1 MSQQVLVTP
10 PWRSSA
16 RKSTSTQSASNMS
29 LPNITTSIP
38 TSSCKPER
46 HTIWDV
52 DDNKPRK
59 YPASVTG
66 DYSSS
71 WENKPNYFPTKSHN
85 HFSFLPKPETK
96 PGNIAPAYLPTGS
109 RQSSASKLNK
119 QARPD
124 GDGSSPEKPQELRK
138 SCLKSQSTQS
148 LKSRS
153 QSPSMVKFSPKLPKR
168 VSGMKFDS
176 LFP

>member
-1 MSQQVLVTP
+1 M
-10 PWRSSA
+10 
-16 RKSTSTQSASNMS
+16 SASNIS
-29 LPNITTSIP
+29 LPNIT
-38 TSSCKPER
+38 SSTPSSHSKPER

-59 YPASVTG
+59 YQPSLTG
-66 DYSSS
+66 EYSSS
-71 WENKPNYFPTKSHN
+71 WDNKPNYFPTKSTN

-109 RQSSASKLNK
+109 RQQAGSKLN
-119 QARPD
+119 RPA
-124 GDGSSPEKPQELRK
+124 GDSSAPEKPQELRK

-153 QSPSMVKFSPKLPKR
+153 QSPTMVKFSPKLPKR
-168 VSGMKFDS
+168 VSGNNIA
-176 LFP
+176 LLLH